1 MCITTSVYFQVYS
14 VNFLEI
20 AGKLDAVYLQNN
32 GFIGLHVHTVKHSF
46 NKSSCSVY
54 YERILP
60 RDLGPG

>member
-1 MCITTSVYFQVYS
+1 M
-14 VNFLEI
+14 NFLEI
-20 AGKLDAVYLQNN
+20 AGKLDVVYLQTN
-32 GFIGLHVHTVKHSF
+32 GFRGLHMHTMKHSF